1 LLSFIFKLLQ
11 MRGEEVRKILEDD
24 GHQFADVAEKL
35 TISPQNFYNW
45 LGVQDIKTGILEKIA
60 RAINKDIYYFIDKQS
75 NMTHERDEITEG
87 AIRYYD
93 IDVSA
98 GPIEMYNPESEIK
111 FKKIIIPGYGD
122 CDFALNVWGDS
133 MDPVLHTGEIILC
146 KEWKESFIDYG
157 YIYLIITTENHRM
170 IKYVQPAVDKSKINC
185 VSENSF
191 YKTFEINKTDILK
204 LFVVKGHINRR
215 AI

>member
-1 LLSFIFKLLQ
+1 
-11 MRGEEVRKILEDD
+11 MTGEEVKKILEED
-24 GHQFADVAEKL
+24 GHQLNELADKL
-35 TISPQNFYNW
+35 NISPQNFNNW

-60 RAINKDIYYFIDKQS
+60 LAIDKNIYYFIDKQS
-75 NMTHERDEITEG
+75 LKAQERDEFPDG

-93 IDVSA
+93 IDASA
-98 GPIEMYNPESEIK
+98 GSVEMFDPGKGIK

-133 MDPVLHTGEIILC
+133 MNPVLRNGEIIIC
-146 KEWKESFIDYG
+146 KEWKESFVEFG

-170 IKYVQPAVDKSKINC
+170 IKYIQPGSDSSKINC
-185 VSENSF
+185 VSENGF
-191 YKTFEINKTDILK
+191 FQPFEIDKDDILK
-204 LFVVKGHINRR
+204 LYLVKGHINRR